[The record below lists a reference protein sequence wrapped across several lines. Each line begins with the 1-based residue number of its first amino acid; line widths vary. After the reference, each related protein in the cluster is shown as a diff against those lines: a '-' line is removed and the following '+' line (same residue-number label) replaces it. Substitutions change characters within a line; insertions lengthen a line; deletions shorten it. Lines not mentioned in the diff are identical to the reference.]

1 MINFLSTTVDT
12 DWFHPVALGI
22 EDNLILDSQM
32 AISSYYSTSGAGNA
46 RLNLKTLHENVD
58 TNTTVIVRYGGW
70 IAAEDDNDP
79 WFQVD
84 FIANA
89 TISSIFTQGLEN
101 ETFWVTKY
109 AVAFG
114 YNRDRLQNYSING
127 QVKVTIFV
135 GLLIK
140 TFEY

>member
-12 DWFHPVALGI
+12 DWFQPVALGI
-22 EDNLILDSQM
+22 EDSLILDSQM

-58 TNTTVIVRYGGW
+58 TNSTVIVRYGGW

-101 ETFWVTKY
+101 GTSWVTKY
-109 AVAFG
+109 SIAFG